1 LEFNVSSEVGR
12 LENWA
17 QYGVNAALHE
27 RLVGRSDF
35 IRELD
40 EHITQL
46 AGTDMTV
53 LISGESGTGK
63 DIVARLLHQRSNRKG
78 RPFVKVNCPA
88 IPAELVESEL
98 FGYEKGAFTGAHTAK
113 PGRFE
118 LAEKG
123 TIFLDEITEICEA
136 SQVKLITALDGDPY
150 MRIGGVQAIR
160 PDVRI
165 VTATNV
171 PIEQALASGR
181 IRRDVYSRLSE
192 FVVHMLPLRERAD
205 DIPVLAE
212 HFNYNFSR
220 KIEKPYDPISER
232 VLAQMQDLKWRGNVR
247 ALAARVKEF
256 VATGDENVLLD
267 DSNGVHE
274 PVKPALAVREAH
286 AEPAK
291 DKVFTSLKEATRI
304 SVELT
309 ERALIEEALR
319 YTLWNRRKAAKL
331 LDISYSSLLR
341 RIDAYGIGKNKEKT
355 ASVPD

>member
-1 LEFNVSSEVGR
+1 VSLEVDR
-12 LENWA
+12 LESWA
-17 QYGVNAALHE
+17 PYGVTAALHE
-27 RLVGRSDF
+27 RLVGRSEF
-35 IRELD
+35 IRDLD
-40 EHITQL
+40 DHITQL

-63 DIVARLLHQRSNRKG
+63 DIVARLLHQRSERKG

-150 MRIGGVQAIR
+150 MRIGGVQPIH

-171 PIEQALASGR
+171 PIEHALATGR

-212 HFNYNFSR
+212 HFNYNYR
-220 KIEKPYDPISER
+220 KKIERPYEPIPDSI
-232 VLAQMQDLKWRGNVR
+232 LSQMQELQWRGNIR

-256 VATGDENVLLD
+256 VATGEESVLVD
-267 DSNGVHE
+267 DSNGDG
-274 PVKPALAVREAH
+274 
-286 AEPAK
+286 AE
-291 DKVFTSLKEATRI
+291 DRG
-304 SVELT
+304 
-309 ERALIEEALR
+309 ERAAGARERE
-319 YTLWNRRKAAKL
+319 
-331 LDISYSSLLR
+331 
-341 RIDAYGIGKNKEKT
+341 G
-355 ASVPD
+355 